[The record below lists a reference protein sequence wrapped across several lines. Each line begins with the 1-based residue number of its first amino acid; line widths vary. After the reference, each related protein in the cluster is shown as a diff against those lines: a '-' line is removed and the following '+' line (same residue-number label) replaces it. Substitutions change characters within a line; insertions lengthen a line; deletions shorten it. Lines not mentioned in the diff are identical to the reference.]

1 MNRDDI
7 FAVLK
12 TINYPGYSRDIVS
25 FGMVSDV
32 QFIDSSTKITL
43 AVATSNEEH
52 KASLT
57 ASVKAA
63 LKEQLS
69 LSDVEVEII
78 PPGAA
83 GGVGSPTASGQKVV
97 PMPIPGVK
105 QTIAVASSKGGVG
118 KSTVAVNIATAMSMN
133 GARVGILDLDIY
145 GPSLPMIMGTDER
158 PTLSKQQKIIPI
170 ERHGLRLMSFGL
182 ISGKQAPAIWRG
194 PLVAKMTEQ
203 FFEDVDWGELD
214 FLIIDLP
221 PGTGDIQL
229 TLVQRLALTGAIIV
243 TTPQKLALLD
253 VQKGADMF
261 GKMNTPVLGVV
272 ENMSGFSLEG
282 VVKDAGNMEVAM
294 AMIELDGLG
303 EIIRI
308 PTDNKGRFKMLI
320 PIFSSGGGREESLR
334 LGVPLLGQIPLTP
347 ELVVASDAGEPYVL
361 NNAGTPTGQAF
372 VHIASELI
380 KLTKGKD

>member
-7 FAVLK
+7 LAVLK
-12 TINYPGYSRDIVS
+12 TIRYPGYSRDIVS

-32 QFIDSSTKITL
+32 QFIDNHTKIIL
-43 AVATSNEEH
+43 AVATSIEEH
-52 KASLT
+52 KASL
-57 ASVKAA
+57 AGSVKAA
-63 LKEQLS
+63 LKEQLN
-69 LSDVEVEII
+69 LSDVTVEII
-78 PPGAA
+78 PPKAA
-83 GGVGSPTASGQKVV
+83 GGAGSPTAPGQKVV
-97 PMPIPGVK
+97 PVPIPGVK

-145 GPSLPMIMGTDER
+145 GPSLPMIMGTNEC
-158 PTLSKQQKIIPI
+158 PTLSNQQKIIPI
-170 ERHGLRLMSFGL
+170 ERHGIRLMSFGL
-182 ISGKQAPAIWRG
+182 ISGNQAPTIWRG

-282 VVKDAGNMEVAM
+282 VVKDADNREVAM
-294 AMIELDGLG
+294 ATLELDGRA
-303 EIIRI
+303 EIVRI
-308 PTDNKGRFKMLI
+308 SADKKGRFKTVI
-320 PIFSSGGGREESLR
+320 PIFSSGGGSEESLR

-361 NNAGTPTGQAF
+361 SNADTPTGQAF
-372 VHIASELI
+372 VHIASGLL
-380 KLTKGKD
+380 KLTRGRN

>member
-7 FAVLK
+7 LAVLK
-12 TINYPGYSRDIVS
+12 TIKYPGYSRDIVS

-32 QFIDSSTKITL
+32 QFTDSSVKIVL
-43 AVATSNEEH
+43 SVATSVEEH
-52 KASLT
+52 KASLA
-57 ASVKAA
+57 ASVRAA
-63 LKEQLS
+63 LKEKLNLS
-69 LSDVEVEII
+69 GVAVEII
-78 PPGAA
+78 PPRAA
-83 GGVGSPTASGQKVV
+83 GGVGSPTAGGQKVSPV
-97 PMPIPGVK
+97 PIPGIK

-118 KSTVAVNIATAMSMN
+118 KSTVAVNLATAMSMD

-145 GPSLPMIMGTDER
+145 GPSLPMIMGTNER

-170 ERHGLRLMSFGL
+170 EHHGLRLMSFGF
-182 ISGKQAPAIWRG
+182 ISGNQAPTIWRG

-272 ENMSGFSLEG
+272 ENMSGLSLEG
-282 VVKDAGNMEVAM
+282 VVKDADNKEAAM
-294 AMIELDGLG
+294 ATLELDGLG
-303 EIIRI
+303 EVVRI
-308 PTDNKGRFKMLI
+308 STDSKGRFKTLI
-320 PIFSSGGGREESLR
+320 PIFSSGGGSRESLR

-347 ELVVASDAGEPYVL
+347 ELVVASDTGEPYVL
-361 NNAGTPTGQAF
+361 SNADTPTGQAF
-372 VHIASELI
+372 IHIAGELI
-380 KLTKGKD
+380 KLSRGRD